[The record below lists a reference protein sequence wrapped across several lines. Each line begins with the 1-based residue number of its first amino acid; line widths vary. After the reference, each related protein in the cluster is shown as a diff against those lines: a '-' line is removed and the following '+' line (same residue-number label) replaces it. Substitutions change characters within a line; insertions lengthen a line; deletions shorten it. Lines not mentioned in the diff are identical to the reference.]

1 MAGEKRSMPN
11 NAGQSAKRQKGGK
24 PAWQKSSRKINI
36 DTGDVGVIVTC
47 DMGREGKC
55 VAETL
60 DIFSQALETSA
71 AKEVDEDEPE
81 DEDDGDIEAQI
92 QKELAGLKP
101 NKDKKRPFE
110 AIRLEMPCAHG
121 APANPEQV
129 IFVRLEKS
137 IDPVELVHRLC
148 AEAQAN
154 PETKRSRYIK
164 RMTPVT
170 EVRKT
175 LSVDLEAFARE
186 ILKPHFHSGGPPK
199 KYAIRPSVRGNNKFN
214 RDSIIKT
221 VADIVGPEHPVNL
234 KNYDQIILVDVSQ
247 NIIGM
252 SVVGS
257 DYDQLKRFNLA
268 EIYDP
273 APKPAPKEDPTGP
286 GPEDRVAE
294 TS

>member
-1 MAGEKRSMPN
+1 MAGEKRSMPG
-11 NAGQSAKRQKGGK
+11 NANQSAKRQKGQKGGK
-24 PAWQKSSRKINI
+24 PGWQGSARKVNI
-36 DTGDVGVIVTC
+36 ETGDVGVIVTC

-55 VAETL
+55 IAETM
-60 DIFSQALETSA
+60 DIFSQALESSGQL
-71 AKEVDEDEPE
+71 KGDDVDDDEDE
-81 DEDDGDIEAQI
+81 DEGDIEAQI

-101 NKDKKRPFE
+101 NKDKKRPFQ
-110 AIRLEMPCAHG
+110 AIRLEMPC
-121 APANPEQV
+121 V
-129 IFVRLEKS
+129 IFVRLEKTV
-137 IDPVELVHRLC
+137 DPVELVHRLC

-154 PETKRSRYIK
+154 PETKKSRYVK

-175 LSVDLEAFARE
+175 LSVDLEAFACE

-199 KYAIRPSVRGNNKFN
+199 KYAIRPSVRGNNKFH

-221 VADIVGPEHPVNL
+221 VADIVGKEHPVNL
-234 KNYDQIILVDVSQ
+234 KNYDKMILVDVCQ

-252 SVVGS
+252 SVVDS

-273 APKPAPKEDPTGP
+273 APKPEAKEGPTEGSKE
-286 GPEDRVAE
+286 GAAE
-294 TS
+294 TKS

>member
-1 MAGEKRSMPN
+1 MAGGKRSMPG
-11 NAGQSAKRQKGGK
+11 NANQSTKRQKGQKSGK
-24 PAWQKSSRKINI
+24 PAWQASARKINI

-60 DIFSQALETSA
+60 DIFSQALEEMG
-71 AKEVDEDEPE
+71 KLKKDDDDDEDDEDE
-81 DEDDGDIEAQI
+81 GDIEAQI
-92 QKELAGLKP
+92 QRELAGLKP

-110 AIRLEMPCAHG
+110 AIRLEMPC
-121 APANPEQV
+121 V

-154 PETKRSRYIK
+154 PETKKSRYVK

-214 RDSIIKT
+214 RDAIIKT
-221 VADIVGPEHPVNL
+221 VADVVGKEHPVNL
-234 KNYDQIILVDVSQ
+234 KNYDQMILVDVCQ

-273 APKPAPKEDPTGP
+273 APKPEPKDDSKEGA
-286 GPEDRVAE
+286 AE
-294 TS
+294 TKS